1 VCHMRRRIHVCHSF
15 CSALQ
20 GSKICQCQ
28 VMCTNGLWG
37 KGGIL
42 SGVVSS
48 SFDLTT
54 TNYYTEPL

>member
-1 VCHMRRRIHVCHSF
+1 MCHSF